1 MKQVISRKNRHR
13 LAYIVGDGISTIV
26 ALFVFNI
33 LRYHVEGLEA
43 IFGAFTSYLSSA
55 NTLLSGFSALF
66 FAFFIYW
73 LSGYYNK
80 PYAKSRFTDF
90 TTSLSSAF
98 ILSITVFFF
107 VVSDDVLPSTNY
119 YLWLFVRLF
128 ALLFGTLYLVRSIIT
143 YILLVQNVK
152 PEYRRRILLIKEG
165 QHGDELAQWIRE
177 IRGLNLLEEIELS
190 LEAMQS
196 EGRVS
201 AMGEKIKNIVEQEQ
215 IDEVIIATQSLHF
228 ALLSPLLYHLYP
240 LRVPIKLSPIHLG
253 MTEVKMRLNSVHG
266 KPLVNLS
273 EGNMSQSSYNIK
285 WLFDRIGAV
294 LALILLS
301 PLLTFLAFRVRQS
314 SKGSIIYTQERI
326 GYLGRPFK
334 IYKFRSMYE
343 GSEEGGPQLSQND
356 DPRITPFGRWIRRYR
371 LDELPQ
377 LWNVLKGDMSFV
389 GPRPE
394 RAYYIN
400 QITKDVPQF
409 FLLHNVRPGVTSWA
423 MVRYGYASS
432 VEEMKERLSYDWL
445 YYENMSLRLDTI
457 ILFYTIKT
465 ILKGSGK

>member
-1 MKQVISRKNRHR
+1 M
-13 LAYIVGDGISTIV
+13 AYIVGDGVSTIV

-43 IFGAFTSYLSSA
+43 IFGAFTSYLSNS
-55 NTLLSGFSALF
+55 NTLLSGFSALSL
-66 FAFFIYW
+66 AFFIYW

-80 PYAKSRFTDF
+80 PYAKSRFMDF

-98 ILSITVFFF
+98 VLSIVVFFF
-107 VVSDDVLPSTNY
+107 VVSNDVLPSTNY
-119 YLWLFVRLF
+119 YLWLFVRLL
-128 ALLFGTLYLVRSIIT
+128 ALLFVSLYLVRSLIT
-143 YILLVQNVK
+143 YCLLVQNVK
-152 PEYRRRILLIKEG
+152 PEYRLRVLLLKAG
-165 QHGDELAQWIRE
+165 QHGEEMAEWIKTSG
-177 IRGLNLLEEIELS
+177 GLNLRGEISLSLEIMQAGASVSELGQQIKSIVEREEIE
-190 LEAMQS
+190 
-196 EGRVS
+196 
-201 AMGEKIKNIVEQEQ
+201 
-215 IDEVIIATQSLHF
+215 EVIIATQGLHF
-228 ALLSPLLYHLYP
+228 TLLSPLLYHLYP
-240 LRVPIKLSPIHLG
+240 LSVPIKLSPLHLG

-285 WLFDRIGAV
+285 WLFDRVGAV

-301 PLLTFLAFRVRQS
+301 PLLAFLALRVRQS
-314 SKGSIIYTQERI
+314 SKGAIFYTQERI
-326 GYLGRPFK
+326 GYLGRPFM

-343 GSEEGGPQLSQND
+343 GAEVEGPQLSQD
-356 DPRITPFGRWIRRYR
+356 EDPRITPFGRWIRRYR

-400 QITKDVPQF
+400 QIAKDVPQF
-409 FLLHNVRPGVTSWA
+409 FLLHNVRPGITSWA

-432 VEEMKERLSYDWL
+432 VKEMKERLSYDWL
-445 YYENMSLRLDTI
+445 YYENMSLRLDVV